1 MEPNDLTPDFTGGPF
16 TVAAARSAGI
26 SRRTLR
32 GQRFRSPHRGTRVL
46 AGAVTDER
54 TAVAAALLVL
64 PTGTLATGITG
75 LRVLGVEIGTAEP
88 LRFVAAHPRQ
98 IRRPGIR
105 VTRVAVVPE
114 AWDDLV
120 VVPEHCWMV
129 AALELNL
136 LDLVI
141 AGDWLLRLRLT
152 SRRLLTAYACT
163 SRSRGAGAARPAL
176 ELIRERV
183 DSPRESWL
191 RICLVLAGLP
201 TPECNPTIRAS
212 GILARVDLVY
222 RQFRIL
228 IEYEGDQHRVDKTQ
242 WNLDIDR
249 QESFTRDGWTIYR
262 VTARRARHPREVVQR
277 VYQLLVEAGYDGP
290 PPVFD
295 TRWRSLFE

>member
-1 MEPNDLTPDFTGGPF
+1 MSTDERSA
-16 TVAAARSAGI
+16 VAAARLI
-26 SRRTLR
+26 
-32 GQRFRSPHRGTRVL
+32 
-46 AGAVTDER
+46 
-54 TAVAAALLVL
+54 L
-64 PTGTLATGITG
+64 PPGTLATGVTG
-75 LRVLGVEIGTAEP
+75 LRLYGVDVGTAEP
-88 LRFVAAHPRQ
+88 LRFVAAHSHQ

-105 VTRVAVVPE
+105 VTRVAAVPE

-141 AGDWLLRLRLT
+141 AGDWLLRLRVT
-152 SRRLLTAYACT
+152 NRRMLAAYVGT

-176 ELIRERV
+176 DLIRERV

-191 RICLVLAGLP
+191 RVCLVLAGLP
-201 TPECNPTIRAS
+201 TPECNPTIRAA

-228 IEYEGDQHRVDKTQ
+228 IEYEGNQHRVDKDQ

-249 QESFTRDGWTIYR
+249 QESFTRDGWTVYR

-295 TRWRSLFE
+295 ARWRSLFE